1 MTEILAESKSYTT
14 RKEQWR
20 KIRDAI
26 EGEDQVKLQ
35 GQTYLPKPSGMT
47 VGEYNNYKQRAMFY
61 SVAERTRRGFLGL
74 IFRQDPIVKVPDSMK
89 EWMKSMTS
97 DGMSFEM
104 LSDELLGEGVTIGRF
119 GILPD
124 FSTDAKPN
132 EFPHLVTYLAED
144 IVDWKEAMINGKKK
158 LVLVSLRD
166 TVGSHLDAEE
176 EEFLDLTLVD
186 GVYTAQ
192 RWKVVSEAGKEDLRV
207 NLGEPATPTVR
218 GKTLDYIPF
227 NFINPSDMK
236 PAISK
241 PPFLDLVNMNMAHYR
256 NSADYEHALY
266 MTAQPTP
273 WVAGVVSESM
283 KPTSIGPSVIWY
295 LAEGGRAGY
304 LEFEGKGLEQQRHA
318 MNDKEDRMAAL
329 GARMIAESANRNET
343 VDTARLRGRGEMS
356 LLKSVVMI
364 SSVAMTRVLRTV
376 ADWMG
381 LPKDDIL
388 VKYNDDFVETRMT
401 HQEMTAMVSAWQSGA
416 ISRFTMHENF
426 QRGEIIDPARTVEEE
441 EADIDEDVLINPA
454 PQPQPGDE
462 DDDTGEPPGDDET

>member
-1 MTEILAESKSYTT
+1 MAEILGESKSYST
-14 RKEQWR
+14 RKNQWR

-26 EGEDQVKLQ
+26 EGEDQVMMQ

-104 LSDELLGEGVTIGRF
+104 LSDELMGEGVTIGRY
-119 GILPD
+119 GLLLD
-124 FSTDAKPN
+124 YGSDAKPN
-132 EFPHLVTYLAED
+132 EFPHLVTYKAED
-144 IVDWKEAMINGKKK
+144 IVDWKEEMVGGKKT
-158 LVLVSLRD
+158 LVFVSLRD
-166 TVGSHLDAEE
+166 TVGSHLDDDD
-176 EEFLDLTLVD
+176 EEFLDLMFLD

-192 RWKVVSEAGKEDLRV
+192 RWKVSSQTGKEDIRV
-207 NLGEPATPTVR
+207 NMGGPVQPTVR
-218 GKTLDYIPF
+218 GKTLTYIPF
-227 NFINPSDMK
+227 FFINPADMR
-236 PAISK
+236 PEISK

-295 LAEGGRAGY
+295 LAENGRAGY

-318 MNDKEDRMAAL
+318 MQDKEDRMAAL

-364 SSVAMTRVLRTV
+364 SSVAMTRVMRTV

-381 LPKDDIL
+381 LPKDEII

-401 HQEMTAMVSAWQSGA
+401 HQEMASMVSAWQSGA
-416 ISRFTMHENF
+416 ISRYTMHENF
-426 QRGEIIDPARTVEEE
+426 QRGEIIDPSRTVEEE
-441 EADIDEDVLINPA
+441 ESDIDSDVLINPK
-454 PQPQPGDE
+454 PEPQPGDE
-462 DDDTGEPPGDDET
+462 EEPPPPTDDS